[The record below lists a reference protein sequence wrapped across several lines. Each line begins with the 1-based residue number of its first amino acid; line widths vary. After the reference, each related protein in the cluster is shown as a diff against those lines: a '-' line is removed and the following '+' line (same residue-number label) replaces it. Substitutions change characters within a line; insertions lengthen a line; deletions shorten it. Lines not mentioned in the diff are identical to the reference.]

1 MNGGGW
7 DGAGI
12 SAMSWVVRF
21 SFSAAVSWGWRGRSH
36 GHLSGWWVGDPGP
49 TSVAA
54 LLPGALGTTEAGRLE
69 FRVTLLLLLG
79 VLTLLAPWPQLE
91 NRIGA
96 PPLPFPRFRLLSV
109 SLSTHLYA
117 QCGVLHILGCWAEA
131 PLFCCACLCLPV
143 VYGRGETKA
152 AFRSSF
158 SSGSSFMSRIC

>member
-36 GHLSGWWVGDPGP
+36 GHLSGWWVGAPGP

-54 LLPGALGTTEAGRLE
+54 LLPGALGTTEAGRLDFPGHLAATAGGSGSSGSVAAAGE
-69 FRVTLLLLLG
+69 HDRGAASALPSVPPPLCVPVYPPLRTVWDSPHPG
-79 VLTLLAPWPQLE
+79 VLGRGTSVLLCMFMFT
-91 NRIGA
+91 G
-96 PPLPFPRFRLLSV
+96 
-109 SLSTHLYA
+109 
-117 QCGVLHILGCWAEA
+117 CGWK
-131 PLFCCACLCLPV
+131 
-143 VYGRGETKA
+143 GETKA